1 MDTHR
6 SLRQRLQSTVL
17 EAGTPAGKAY
27 NAVIFGAIL
36 LSVLA
41 LLLEPD
47 PLGNSAL
54 RQTNVPWIDLVQ
66 NVCLAVFAADFVL
79 HLALVERP
87 RRYLFSFTGLIDA
100 SAVLFFFVP
109 QVRSELLL
117 WVFKFGRILR
127 VFKLLKFIDE
137 ARVLGQA
144 LRGSARTI
152 GVFLFFVFLLQV
164 VLGYSI
170 FVIESARPDSQF
182 QTVASGVYWAIV
194 TMTTVGYGDVV
205 PQTELGRLLASVVML
220 LGFGIIAI
228 PTGILTVSG
237 CAITSSGRLSWSA
250 AAAAVRGTARVP
262 FTAMPSVRRCLPGPE
277 GQRRPRSARPPC
289 GIDLWPPP
297 GLGLGCSPGSGS
309 VQGRRVDGCILR
321 WRSGVVLAPGP
332 GSTPAGLFCRRTD
345 GELPAP
351 PGRWRTSGG

>member
-6 SLRQRLQSTVL
+6 GLRQRLQSTV
-17 EAGTPAGKAY
+17 
-27 NAVIFGAIL
+27 
-36 LSVLA
+36 
-41 LLLEPD
+41 LEPD

-66 NVCLAVFAADFVL
+66 SVCLAVFAADFVL
-79 HLALVERP
+79 HLALVEKP

-170 FVIESARPDSQF
+170 FVIESVRPDSQF
-182 QTVASGVYWAIV
+182 QSVGSGVYWAIV

-237 CAITSSGRLSWSA
+237 VRHHQQQSAELVCSSCGRQGHR
-250 AAAAVRGTARVP
+250 RGARHCD
-262 FTAMPSVRRCLPGPE
+262 ACGASLPSR
-277 GQRRPRSARPPC
+277 A
-289 GIDLWPPP
+289 
-297 GLGLGCSPGSGS
+297 
-309 VQGRRVDGCILR
+309 
-321 WRSGVVLAPGP
+321 
-332 GSTPAGLFCRRTD
+332 
-345 GELPAP
+345 
-351 PGRWRTSGG
+351 

>member
-1 MDTHR
+1 METHR

-17 EAGTPAGKAY
+17 EASTPAGKAY

-66 NVCLAVFAADFVL
+66 NFCLALFAADFVL

-87 RRYLFSFTGLIDA
+87 RHYLFSFTGLIDA

-152 GVFLFFVFLLQV
+152 GVFLFFVVLLQV

-170 FVIESARPDSQF
+170 FVIESARP
-182 QTVASGVYWAIV
+182 
-194 TMTTVGYGDVV
+194 
-205 PQTELGRLLASVVML
+205 
-220 LGFGIIAI
+220 
-228 PTGILTVSG
+228 
-237 CAITSSGRLSWSA
+237 
-250 AAAAVRGTARVP
+250 
-262 FTAMPSVRRCLPGPE
+262 
-277 GQRRPRSARPPC
+277 
-289 GIDLWPPP
+289 
-297 GLGLGCSPGSGS
+297 GS
-309 VQGRRVDGCILR
+309 
-321 WRSGVVLAPGP
+321 
-332 GSTPAGLFCRRTD
+332 
-345 GELPAP
+345 
-351 PGRWRTSGG
+351 

>member
-1 MDTHR
+1 MDKHPT
-6 SLRQRLQSTVL
+6 LRQRLRATVL
-17 EAGTPAGKAY
+17 EASSPAGKTY

-47 PLGNSAL
+47 PLSNSAL
-54 RQTNVPWIDLVQ
+54 RQTVVLWIDFFL
-66 NVCLAVFAADFVL
+66 NVCLGDFAADFVL
-79 HLALVERP
+79 HLALVEKP
-87 RRYLFSFTGLIDA
+87 GRYLFSFTGLIDA
-100 SAVLFFFVP
+100 SAVMFFFVP

-137 ARVLGQA
+137 ARLLGQA

-152 GVFLFFVFLLQV
+152 GVFLFFVVLLQV

-228 PTGILTVSG
+228 Q
-237 CAITSSGRLSWSA
+237 A
-250 AAAAVRGTARVP
+250 
-262 FTAMPSVRRCLPGPE
+262 F
-277 GQRRPRSARPPC
+277 
-289 GIDLWPPP
+289 
-297 GLGLGCSPGSGS
+297 
-309 VQGRRVDGCILR
+309 
-321 WRSGVVLAPGP
+321 
-332 GSTPAGLFCRRTD
+332 
-345 GELPAP
+345 
-351 PGRWRTSGG
+351 

>member
-1 MDTHR
+1 MDTDR
-6 SLRQRLQSTVL
+6 SLRQRLQATVL
-17 EAGTPAGKAY
+17 EASTPAGKAY

-54 RQTNVPWIDLVQ
+54 RQTNVLWIDLVQ
-66 NVCLAVFAADFVL
+66 NLCLSVFAADFVL
-79 HLALVERP
+79 HLALVEKP
-87 RRYLFSFTGLIDA
+87 RRYLFSFAGLIDA

-152 GVFLFFVFLLQV
+152 GVFLFFVVLLQV

-182 QTVASGVYWAIV
+182 QTVGSGVYWAIV

-205 PQTELGRLLASVVML
+205 PQTELGRLLASVVMM

-237 CAITSSGRLSWSA
+237 VQHHKQRGLELTCSSCGRQGHRKDALHCDACGASL
-250 AAAAVRGTARVP
+250 
-262 FTAMPSVRRCLPGPE
+262 PSR
-277 GQRRPRSARPPC
+277 
-289 GIDLWPPP
+289 I
-297 GLGLGCSPGSGS
+297 
-309 VQGRRVDGCILR
+309 
-321 WRSGVVLAPGP
+321 
-332 GSTPAGLFCRRTD
+332 
-345 GELPAP
+345 
-351 PGRWRTSGG
+351 

>member
-1 MDTHR
+1 M
-6 SLRQRLQSTVL
+6 
-17 EAGTPAGKAY
+17 
-27 NAVIFGAIL
+27 
-36 LSVLA
+36 
-41 LLLEPD
+41 
-47 PLGNSAL
+47 
-54 RQTNVPWIDLVQ
+54 
-66 NVCLAVFAADFVL
+66 
-79 HLALVERP
+79 
-87 RRYLFSFTGLIDA
+87 
-100 SAVLFFFVP
+100 P

-182 QTVASGVYWAIV
+182 QTVASGVYWA

-237 CAITSSGRLSWSA
+237 VRHQQQRSVELVCSSCGRQGHRRDALHCDACGASL
-250 AAAAVRGTARVP
+250 
-262 FTAMPSVRRCLPGPE
+262 PSR
-277 GQRRPRSARPPC
+277 A
-289 GIDLWPPP
+289 
-297 GLGLGCSPGSGS
+297 
-309 VQGRRVDGCILR
+309 
-321 WRSGVVLAPGP
+321 
-332 GSTPAGLFCRRTD
+332 
-345 GELPAP
+345 
-351 PGRWRTSGG
+351 

>member
-1 MDTHR
+1 M
-6 SLRQRLQSTVL
+6 L
-17 EAGTPAGKAY
+17 EASTPAGKTY
-27 NAVIFGAIL
+27 NVVIFGAIL

-54 RQTNVPWIDLVQ
+54 LQTNVPWIDLVQ

-237 CAITSSGRLSWSA
+237 VRHHQHHGVDVTCGDCGRQGHRRD
-250 AAAAVRGTARVP
+250 AVHCDACGALL
-262 FTAMPSVRRCLPGPE
+262 PSR
-277 GQRRPRSARPPC
+277 A
-289 GIDLWPPP
+289 
-297 GLGLGCSPGSGS
+297 
-309 VQGRRVDGCILR
+309 
-321 WRSGVVLAPGP
+321 
-332 GSTPAGLFCRRTD
+332 
-345 GELPAP
+345 
-351 PGRWRTSGG
+351 

>member
-1 MDTHR
+1 MDAHR
-6 SLRQRLQSTVL
+6 SLRQRLRATVL
-17 EAGTPAGKAY
+17 EASTPAGKAY
-27 NAVIFGAIL
+27 NVVIFGAIL

-54 RQTNVPWIDLVQ
+54 RQTNVLWIDLVQ
-66 NVCLAVFAADFVL
+66 NLCLAVFAADFVL
-79 HLALVERP
+79 HLALVEKP
-87 RRYLFSFTGLIDA
+87 RRYLFSFAGLIDA

-152 GVFLFFVFLLQV
+152 GVFLFFVVLLQV

-182 QTVASGVYWAIV
+182 QTVGSGVYWAIV

-205 PQTELGRLLASVVML
+205 PQTELGRLLASVVMM

-237 CAITSSGRLSWSA
+237 VQRHQQRGVELICSSCGRQGHRKDALHCDACGASL
-250 AAAAVRGTARVP
+250 
-262 FTAMPSVRRCLPGPE
+262 PSR
-277 GQRRPRSARPPC
+277 
-289 GIDLWPPP
+289 I
-297 GLGLGCSPGSGS
+297 
-309 VQGRRVDGCILR
+309 
-321 WRSGVVLAPGP
+321 
-332 GSTPAGLFCRRTD
+332 
-345 GELPAP
+345 
-351 PGRWRTSGG
+351 